1 MMRARAMGRL
11 GALLLASS
19 LLAACGDGGVGETRA
34 WMKQVEQQTV
44 PKVKPLP
51 EPKTFEPYAY
61 GAREAPDPFDPA
73 KLLGE
78 MGRMAQA
85 SSNANQPD
93 LERPKEVLETFP
105 LDTMR
110 MVGTIQKG
118 GVNYALVQVER
129 SLYRVRSGQRIG
141 QNYGRITRVSE
152 GAIDISESVQDA
164 TGDWVERKAHIEL
177 QHRAAAK

>member
-1 MMRARAMGRL
+1 MMRARVT
-11 GALLLASS
+11 ALVLASGLLAG
-19 LLAACGDGGVGETRA
+19 CGDGGVGETRA
-34 WMKQVEQQTV
+34 WMKQVEKQTV

-51 EPKTFEPYAY
+51 EPKTFEPYGY
-61 GAREAPDPFDPA
+61 DAREAPDPFDPN

-78 MGRMAQA
+78 MARMARA

-93 LERPKEVLETFP
+93 LERPKELLETFP

-118 GVNYALVQVER
+118 GVTYALLQVER

-152 GAIDISESVQDA
+152 GAVEIRESVQDA
-164 TGDWVERKAHIEL
+164 TGDWVERMAHIEL
-177 QHRAAAK
+177 QSRAAK

>member
-1 MMRARAMGRL
+1 MMRARVIT
-11 GALLLASS
+11 LLLISG

-34 WMKQVEQQTV
+34 WMKQVEKQTV

-51 EPKTFEPYAY
+51 EPKTFEPYGYDPRA
-61 GAREAPDPFDPA
+61 ALDPFDPT

-78 MGRMAQA
+78 MARMAQA
-85 SSNANQPD
+85 GANANQPD
-93 LERPKEVLETFP
+93 LERPKELLETFP

-118 GVNYALVQVER
+118 GVNYALLQVER

-152 GAIDISESVQDA
+152 GAVEIRESVQDA
-164 TGDWVERKAHIEL
+164 TGDWVERMAHIEL
-177 QHRAAAK
+177 QSRAAAK